1 VKKIIIKIVVV
12 SFLVAG
18 FSTTSFAASCPSIT
32 VSDMKGVAGGKYPQQ
47 YELSE
52 FEKAADCKLKFSENP
67 SIKSIN
73 KTIVGN
79 KSLPGVKKRIPD
91 EPLVVVPYDAIG
103 SYGGT
108 FRMLSNAT
116 EAGTS
121 DLLSTRHVNFVRYSD
136 DLNTIVPNVAKEYSW
151 NDDFTQLTFSLRKGY
166 G

>member
-1 VKKIIIKIVVV
+1 MKKIIIKIVVV

-18 FSTTSFAASCPSIT
+18 FSITSFAASCPSIT
-32 VSDMKGVAGGKYPQQ
+32 LSDMKGVAGGKYPQQ

-121 DLLSTRHVNFVRYSD
+121 DLLSTRHV
-136 DLNTIVPNVAKEYSW
+136 
-151 NDDFTQLTFSLRKGY
+151 
-166 G
+166 